1 MPAALGLICLWLDLA
16 SDSHRT
22 RSDLND
28 PLIECGTIRDWLVP
42 YIGGGD
48 AFDPPVPS
56 WWGLSGLPPIVMQSS
71 GAALITTLD
80 YTVPAVPP
88 GGHRRYGAP
97 HRRPIRK

>member
-1 MPAALGLICLWLDLA
+1 MPASLGLICLWLDLA

-80 YTVPAVPP
+80 CTVPAVPP
-88 GGHRRYGAP
+88 GDHRRYGAP